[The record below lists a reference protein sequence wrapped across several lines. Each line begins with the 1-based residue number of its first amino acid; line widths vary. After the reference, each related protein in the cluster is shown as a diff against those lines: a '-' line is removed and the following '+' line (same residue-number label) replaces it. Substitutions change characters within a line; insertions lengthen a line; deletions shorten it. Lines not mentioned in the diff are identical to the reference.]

1 MFETLTQRLTQ
12 SFGFLRGQRELTD
25 ANIEEG
31 LREVRTALLEADVQF
46 QVVQDFTA
54 RVRARIVGEKRIAG
68 VDASAQFVHA
78 FHRELVDLLG
88 AQDARIEFAK
98 NGPTIV
104 LLAGLQGAGKTT
116 TCAKLAKH
124 FREKHGRRPLL
135 VAADVK
141 RPAAVEQLRVL
152 GAQIGVP
159 VYFKEGLRPPDLC
172 LQGVLHARVTG
183 ADFVLL
189 DTAGRLHVDAEMMQ
203 EVVEIASA
211 VRPTDTVLVVDAMT
225 GQDAVNSAKAFHEKL
240 ALTGVILTKLDG
252 DARGGA
258 AVSLKAVTGRPI
270 LFAGVG
276 EKIDDLDAFQPERMA
291 GRILGM
297 GDVVGLVER
306 AQSQISETEAQ
317 ASFEKMVLGSF
328 TLEDMLAQ
336 LRMIR
341 RLGPMKK
348 VLGMIPGM
356 SQLGD
361 MDVDDKQMNRLE
373 ALFTSMTPRERI
385 QPDLLDMN
393 RRRRIA
399 RGAGQ
404 DLPAVNELLKRFKE
418 MKLVMRQMQKLGLG
432 AKLGAKE
439 KRASLAGMSRSGELA
454 DAAGDFQ
461 ASGGGLPSMS
471 GGAGTMG
478 GMGGMGG
485 AGGLAGLFGGSRP
498 PRPMGSS
505 ATRQSGSK
513 RKDKKKRK
521 KRR

>member
-1 MFETLTQRLTQ
+1 MFETLTQRLTE
-12 SFGFLRGQRELTD
+12 SFGLFRGQRELTE
-25 ANIEEG
+25 ANIDEG
-31 LREVRTALLEADVQF
+31 LRKVRTALLEADVHF
-46 QVVQDFTA
+46 QVVQDFLA
-54 RVRARIVGEKRIAG
+54 RVHARALGEKRISG
-68 VDASAQFVHA
+68 VDASSQFVHA

-88 AQDARIEFAK
+88 PKDARIEFAK

-116 TCAKLAKH
+116 TCAKLAKY
-124 FREKHGRRPLL
+124 FREKHGKRPLM
-135 VAADVK
+135 VAADIK
-141 RPAAVEQLRVL
+141 RPAAVEQLKVL
-152 GAQIGVP
+152 GQQIGVP
-159 VYFKEGLRPPDLC
+159 VYAKENVRPPELC
-172 LQGVLHARVTG
+172 LQGVAHARVAG

-203 EVVEIASA
+203 EVVQIASA

-270 LFAGVG
+270 LFTGVG

-291 GRILGM
+291 GRVLGL

-306 AQSQISETEAQ
+306 AQETISETEAQ

-341 RLGPMKK
+341 KLGPMKK
-348 VLGMIPGM
+348 VLGMMPGM
-356 SQLGD
+356 SELGA
-361 MDVDDKQMNRLE
+361 MDIDDKHMNRLE

-385 QPDLLDMN
+385 QPDLLDMG

-399 RGAGQ
+399 RGSGQ
-404 DLPAVNELLKRFKE
+404 EIGAVNELLKRFKE
-418 MKLVMRQMQKLGLG
+418 MKLIMRQMQKLGLG

-439 KRASLAGMSRSGELA
+439 KRASLAAMSRSGELA
-454 DAAGDFQ
+454 EAA
-461 ASGGGLPSMS
+461 GGLPEEAF
-471 GGAGTMG
+471 GAPP
-478 GMGGMGG
+478 G
-485 AGGLAGLFGGSRP
+485 AGGAPGAGLGGGFGGLGGLFGGSRP
-498 PRPMGSS
+498 NRPMGSS

>member
-12 SFGFLRGQRELTD
+12 SFAFLRGQRELTE
-25 ANIEEG
+25 ANLEEG
-31 LREVRTALLEADVQF
+31 LRQVRQALLEADVHY
-46 QVVQDFTA
+46 QVAKDLTE
-54 RVRARIVGEKRIAG
+54 RVRQRIVGEKRIAG
-68 VDASAQFVHA
+68 VDATAQFVHA
-78 FHRELVDLLG
+78 FHQELVQLLG
-88 AQDARIEFAK
+88 PQDARIEFAK
-98 NGPTIV
+98 NGPTVV
-104 LLAGLQGAGKTT
+104 LLAGLQGSGKTT

-124 FREKHGRRPLL
+124 FREKHGKRPLL

-159 VYFKEGLRPPDLC
+159 VYWKAGQRPPDLC
-172 LQGVLHARVTG
+172 LQGVAHARVAG

-189 DTAGRLHVDAEMMQ
+189 DTAGRLHVDEEMMQ

-225 GQDAVNSAKAFHEKL
+225 GQDAVNSAKAFHERL

-258 AVSLKAVTGRPI
+258 AVSLQAVTGAPI

-306 AQSQISETEAQ
+306 AQASISETEAQ

-336 LRMIR
+336 LRMVR

-348 VLGMIPGM
+348 VLGMMPGL

-361 MDVDDKQMNRLE
+361 LDVDDKQMNRLE

-385 QPDLLDMN
+385 QPDLLDMS

-399 RGAGQ
+399 RGSGQ
-404 DLPAVNELLKRFKE
+404 ELGAVNELLKRYKE
-418 MKLVMRQMQKLGLG
+418 MKLVMRQMSKLGLG
-432 AKLGAKE
+432 AKLGARE
-439 KRASLAGMSRSGELA
+439 KRASLAAMSQSGELA
-454 DAAGDFQ
+454 GAAAEAAPGARAGGFP
-461 ASGGGLPSMS
+461 GLPGGLGGS
-471 GGAGTMG
+471 GLDR
-478 GMGGMGG
+478 
-485 AGGLAGLFGGSRP
+485 AGGLAGFFGGSGS